1 MIDSVSCF
9 TCSLIRLT
17 GCGGRDVSV
26 GIRAGVS
33 RLPCSGEK
41 ALLICSLRL
50 RLSTLPTT
58 YSVIASGVYHCW

>member
-17 GCGGRDVSV
+17 GCCGSGVKV
-26 GIRAGVS
+26 GIGAGVS

-41 ALLICSLRL
+41 ALLICSPKL

-58 YSVIASGVYHCW
+58 NSVMASGVYHC